1 MGDVSALT
9 AQLRELQAELVG
21 ALQAEY
27 FCDDLAPP
35 ADALGWS
42 EQRLRDYFESGGGAA
57 AEPAPPAAADAPARA
72 AVVPGQPGGG
82 RHQPSV
88 EAAGG
93 TAVDMPSLAPTLK
106 ALVGGDGVAAATRYR
121 DAVIAAGIP
130 DLQEGLFPPDDPL
143 ISRLSSQYKPYTKVR
158 GRGRGRGWGWGWG

>member
-1 MGDVSALT
+1 MGDVSALS
-9 AQLRELQAELVG
+9 AQLRELQAALVG

-57 AEPAPPAAADAPARA
+57 AVPAPPAAAGAPSRA

-82 RHQPSV
+82 RHLPAV
-88 EAAGG
+88 EAAGL
-93 TAVDMPSLAPTLK
+93 TAVDLPSLALTLK
-106 ALVGGDGVAAATRYR
+106 ALQAGDGVAAATRYR
-121 DAVIAAGIP
+121 HAVIAAGIP
-130 DLQEGLFPPDDPL
+130 DLQV
-143 ISRLSSQYKPYTKVR
+143 RVR
-158 GRGRGRGWGWGWG
+158 GRVRLRGRARVRGRVKGSGGG

>member
-1 MGDVSALT
+1 MGDVSALS

-42 EQRLRDYFESGGGAA
+42 ERRLRDYFESGGGAA
-57 AEPAPPAAADAPARA
+57 AEAAPPTAVDAAARA

-82 RHQPSV
+82 RHQPAV

-93 TAVDMPSLAPTLK
+93 TAVDMPSL
-106 ALVGGDGVAAATRYR
+106 
-121 DAVIAAGIP
+121 
-130 DLQEGLFPPDDPL
+130 
-143 ISRLSSQYKPYTKVR
+143 
-158 GRGRGRGWGWGWG
+158 

>member
-1 MGDVSALT
+1 MGDVSALS

-42 EQRLRDYFESGGGAA
+42 EQRLRDYFEVGGAA
-57 AEPAPPAAADAPARA
+57 AEAAPPAAADAAARA

-82 RHQPSV
+82 RHQPAV

-93 TAVDMPSLAPTLK
+93 TAVDMPSL
-106 ALVGGDGVAAATRYR
+106 
-121 DAVIAAGIP
+121 
-130 DLQEGLFPPDDPL
+130 
-143 ISRLSSQYKPYTKVR
+143 
-158 GRGRGRGWGWGWG
+158 

>member
-1 MGDVSALT
+1 MRDEARDGVCGLTSSREREALGLPTGMGDVSALT

-42 EQRLRDYFESGGGAA
+42 ERRLRDYFESGGGAA
-57 AEPAPPAAADAPARA
+57 AEAAPPAAADAAARA

-82 RHQPSV
+82 RHQPAV

-93 TAVDMPSLAPTLK
+93 TAVDMPSL
-106 ALVGGDGVAAATRYR
+106 
-121 DAVIAAGIP
+121 
-130 DLQEGLFPPDDPL
+130 
-143 ISRLSSQYKPYTKVR
+143 
-158 GRGRGRGWGWGWG
+158 